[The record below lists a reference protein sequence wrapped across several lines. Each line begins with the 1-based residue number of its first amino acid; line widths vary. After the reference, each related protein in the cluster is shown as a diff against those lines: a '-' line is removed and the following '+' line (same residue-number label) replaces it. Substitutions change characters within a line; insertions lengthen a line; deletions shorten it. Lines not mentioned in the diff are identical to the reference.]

1 MSTPTKR
8 SRKPVTS
15 TQSDSDVMTLEE
27 AAEFLRCHPRTV
39 KRNADALHN
48 HETKLIK
55 PMTPQAAAAF
65 LGLDEKTITRWA
77 RKAYL
82 PGHPLGEGKR
92 KYWRFIESE
101 LSDWLAVQTNR
112 DWAAK
117 TEEGRAE

>member
-1 MSTPTKR
+1 MRTPEKH
-8 SRKPVTS
+8 SRKPVIS
-15 TQSDSDVMTLEE
+15 TPTGSDVMTIEE

>member
-1 MSTPTKR
+1 MCTLEKH
-8 SRKPVTS
+8 SRKSVTS

-65 LGLDEKTITRWA
+65 LGFDEKTITRWA

>member
-1 MSTPTKR
+1 MTSPK
-8 SRKPVTS
+8 RKPVMSATPA
-15 TQSDSDVMTLEE
+15 DSDVLAVEE